1 MPFRVDS
8 LLSDVPWLPVLV
20 TWAGQPPSSPARL
33 RPCWRSLHFLC
44 TLLFGHRQGVCD
56 SVMFIPQFVHYLLSF
71 TTVNSKYS
79 LVFCLSAPIL
89 FCIWRLDILSRSV
102 FAVTLQQDHS
112 DFHLKASSP
121 PILLQAVTSLPRP
134 PPPLP
139 SPSPSLG
146 LLEGLPSLGFLI
158 FFVFECE
165 TVFLCAVQLTTYSIC
180 FEMEVS

>member
-1 MPFRVDS
+1 MIVLLPFRVDS

-20 TWAGQPPSSPARL
+20 TWAGQAPSPAPL

-44 TLLFGHRQGVCD
+44 TLLFGHRQGVCG
-56 SVMFIPQFVHYLLSF
+56 SVVFIPQFVHYLLSF

-89 FCIWRLDILSRSV
+89 YCIWRLDILSRSV

-112 DFHLKASSP
+112 DFHLKAGSP
-121 PILLQAVTSLPRP
+121 PIPLQAVTSLPNP
-134 PPPLP
+134 P
-139 SPSPSLG
+139 PSLG